1 MTCVVGIKTAHG
13 ILLAADSAGAD
24 SVTWAVRNDAKL
36 FTVETLDQRDTFL
49 VGYTT
54 SFRMGQIL
62 RYSFQPPIRSRT
74 TDPFQYLATDW
85 IDAVRECFKD
95 KGFTR
100 KEPEGEEAGGEFL
113 VGFAGRLFT
122 VEGDYQI
129 AENAD
134 NYAAIG
140 SGRQVA
146 YGALYATTQ
155 IPSAKERAEL
165 AIRAAAHHTPFVR
178 EPVHCEWL
186 SAP

>member
-1 MTCVVGIKTAHG
+1 MTCIVGIKTPHG

-24 SVTWAVRNDAKL
+24 SVTWAVRRDAKL
-36 FTVETLDQRDTFL
+36 FTVQTLDMRDTFL
-49 VGYTT
+49 IGYTT

-62 RYSFQPPIRSRT
+62 RYSFQPPFRSST
-74 TDPFQYLATDW
+74 VDAFQYLATDW
-85 IDAVRECFKD
+85 VDAVRDCFKG

-100 KEPEGEEAGGEFL
+100 KESEGEEAGGEFL

-122 VEGDYQI
+122 VESDYQI

-134 NYAAIG
+134 NYAAVG

-146 YGALYATTQ
+146 YGALHATTQ
-155 IPSAKERAEL
+155 IADAKERAEI

-178 EPVHCEWL
+178 EPIQCEWL